1 MGWWLIN
8 GYAAIIVSATFLF
21 FLMRIYP
28 ENFNLLYGIT
38 IAIATPYIYVTSFKG
53 IMQPTIWQVKTDE
66 TKAELEEE
74 IHESEKL
81 NKILHEKNRVKI
93 GMADE
98 RIVEIVS
105 KINKAMEE
113 EKLYRETEL
122 TLHQLASHLQHPSH
136 QVSQAINDG
145 MDKTFYDLI
154 NGYRVEEAKRLL
166 LNPKNRS
173 FTILSVGFE
182 AGFNSK
188 TTFNTVFKKFTGL
201 TPTDFRERQPER
213 ALA

>member
-1 MGWWLIN
+1 
-8 GYAAIIVSATFLF
+8 
-21 FLMRIYP
+21 MRIYP
-28 ENFNLLYGIT
+28 ENFNLLYSIT
-38 IAIATPYIYVTSFKG
+38 IAIATPYIYITSFKG
-53 IMQPTIWQVKTDE
+53 IMQPSIWQIKKDE

-74 IHESEKL
+74 LHESEEL
-81 NKILHEKNRVKI
+81 NKIFREKNRVKM

-98 RIVEIVS
+98 RIEEIVR

-113 EKLYRETEL
+113 DKLYQETEL
-122 TLHQLASHLQHPSH
+122 TLHQLSLHLQHPSH

-145 MDKTFYDLI
+145 MNKTFYDLI
-154 NGYRVEEAKRLL
+154 NGYRVDEAKRLL

-201 TPTDFRERQPER
+201 TPTDFRERQPDR
-213 ALA
+213 AMA